1 MEISFLMAQGQD
13 LNPKLHFWS
22 FTQTNDEG
30 DGAGPYE
37 DKSRVEGNVGQFAEV
52 VERILL

>member
-1 MEISFLMAQGQD
+1 MKARNRQHYCAD
-13 LNPKLHFWS
+13 W
-22 FTQTNDEG
+22 TQTNDEG

-37 DKSRVEGNVGQFAEV
+37 DKSRVESDVGQFAEV